1 LLPQRGIIFL
11 SLQSTRLLPALVSEL
26 REHAKHTHP
35 THTSKRGYSSSWY
48 SLNSL
53 DSLVRDKQSHARLLS
68 PPTRVVG
75 VHPCIYGDYFYLR
88 LDFLLLNIALNYL
101 LGAST
106 GVVYLKMLARDV
118 ERIGSQNQRISKTR
132 LGVFLAVM
140 IVGTQWNQLQILPI
154 FLGFLTYKAALLVY
168 VIRSALALDYR

>member
-1 LLPQRGIIFL
+1 MNTQNTPTEPIPANEDIPQAGTVSTVSSETTNPMQDFYRLQQELLVYTLAFTAIIFI
-11 SLQSTRLLPALVSEL
+11 SVWIF
-26 REHAKHTHP
+26 
-35 THTSKRGYSSSWY
+35 YS
-48 SLNSL
+48 
-53 DSLVRDKQSHARLLS
+53 
-68 PPTRVVG
+68 
-75 VHPCIYGDYFYLR
+75 
-88 LDFLLLNIALNYL
+88 LNIALNYL

-154 FLGFLTYKAALLVY
+154 FLGFLTYKAALMVY

>member
-1 LLPQRGIIFL
+1 VNTQNTPTEPTPATEDIPQAGTVSTVSTVSSETTNPMQDFYRLQQELLAYTLAFTAIIFI
-11 SLQSTRLLPALVSEL
+11 SV
-26 REHAKHTHP
+26 
-35 THTSKRGYSSSWY
+35 WIFY
-48 SLNSL
+48 SL
-53 DSLVRDKQSHARLLS
+53 H
-68 PPTRVVG
+68 
-75 VHPCIYGDYFYLR
+75 
-88 LDFLLLNIALNYL
+88 IALNYL

-132 LGVFLAVM
+132 LGVFFAVM

>member
-1 LLPQRGIIFL
+1 MNTQNTPTEPTPATEDIPQAGTVSTVSTVSSETTNPMQDFYRLQQELLAYTLAFTAIIFI
-11 SLQSTRLLPALVSEL
+11 SVWIF
-26 REHAKHTHP
+26 
-35 THTSKRGYSSSWY
+35 YS
-48 SLNSL
+48 
-53 DSLVRDKQSHARLLS
+53 
-68 PPTRVVG
+68 
-75 VHPCIYGDYFYLR
+75 
-88 LDFLLLNIALNYL
+88 LNIALNYL

-154 FLGFLTYKAALLVY
+154 FLGFLTYKAALMVY

>member
-1 LLPQRGIIFL
+1 MNTQNTPTDPTPATEDIPQAGTVSTVSTVSSETTNPMQDFYRLQQELLAYTLAFTAIIFI
-11 SLQSTRLLPALVSEL
+11 SVWIF
-26 REHAKHTHP
+26 
-35 THTSKRGYSSSWY
+35 YS
-48 SLNSL
+48 
-53 DSLVRDKQSHARLLS
+53 
-68 PPTRVVG
+68 
-75 VHPCIYGDYFYLR
+75 
-88 LDFLLLNIALNYL
+88 LNIALNYL

>member
-1 LLPQRGIIFL
+1 MNTQNTPTEPAPANEDIPQAGTVSTVSTVSSETTNPMQDFYRLQQELLAYTLAFTAIIFI
-11 SLQSTRLLPALVSEL
+11 SVWIF
-26 REHAKHTHP
+26 
-35 THTSKRGYSSSWY
+35 YS
-48 SLNSL
+48 
-53 DSLVRDKQSHARLLS
+53 
-68 PPTRVVG
+68 
-75 VHPCIYGDYFYLR
+75 
-88 LDFLLLNIALNYL
+88 LNIALNYL

>member
-1 LLPQRGIIFL
+1 VNTQNTPTEPAAATEDIPQAGTVSTVSTVSSETSNPMQDFYRLQQELLAYTLAFTAIIFI
-11 SLQSTRLLPALVSEL
+11 SVWIF
-26 REHAKHTHP
+26 
-35 THTSKRGYSSSWY
+35 YS
-48 SLNSL
+48 
-53 DSLVRDKQSHARLLS
+53 
-68 PPTRVVG
+68 
-75 VHPCIYGDYFYLR
+75 
-88 LDFLLLNIALNYL
+88 LNIALNYL

>member
-1 LLPQRGIIFL
+1 MILPKLSFVNTQNTPTEPTPATEDIPQAGTVSTVSTVSSETTNPMQDFYRLQQELLAYTLAFTAIIFI
-11 SLQSTRLLPALVSEL
+11 SVWIF
-26 REHAKHTHP
+26 
-35 THTSKRGYSSSWY
+35 YS
-48 SLNSL
+48 
-53 DSLVRDKQSHARLLS
+53 
-68 PPTRVVG
+68 
-75 VHPCIYGDYFYLR
+75 
-88 LDFLLLNIALNYL
+88 LNIALNYL

-154 FLGFLTYKAALLVY
+154 FLGFLTYKAALMVY

>member
-1 LLPQRGIIFL
+1 MPQAGTVSTVSTASSETSNSMQDFYRLQQELLAYTLAFTAIIFI
-11 SLQSTRLLPALVSEL
+11 SVWIF
-26 REHAKHTHP
+26 
-35 THTSKRGYSSSWY
+35 YS
-48 SLNSL
+48 
-53 DSLVRDKQSHARLLS
+53 
-68 PPTRVVG
+68 
-75 VHPCIYGDYFYLR
+75 
-88 LDFLLLNIALNYL
+88 LNIALNYL

>member
-1 LLPQRGIIFL
+1 MNTQNTPTEPAPATEDIPQAGTVSTVSTVSSETTNPMQDFYRLQQELLAYTLAFTAIIFI
-11 SLQSTRLLPALVSEL
+11 SVWIF
-26 REHAKHTHP
+26 
-35 THTSKRGYSSSWY
+35 YS
-48 SLNSL
+48 
-53 DSLVRDKQSHARLLS
+53 
-68 PPTRVVG
+68 
-75 VHPCIYGDYFYLR
+75 
-88 LDFLLLNIALNYL
+88 LNIALNYL

-154 FLGFLTYKAALLVY
+154 FLGFLTYKAALMVY

>member
-1 LLPQRGIIFL
+1 MNTQNTPTEPTPATEDIPQAGTVSTVSTVSSETTNPMQDFYRLQQELLAYTLAFTAIIFI
-11 SLQSTRLLPALVSEL
+11 SVWIF
-26 REHAKHTHP
+26 
-35 THTSKRGYSSSWY
+35 YS
-48 SLNSL
+48 
-53 DSLVRDKQSHARLLS
+53 
-68 PPTRVVG
+68 
-75 VHPCIYGDYFYLR
+75 
-88 LDFLLLNIALNYL
+88 LNIALNYL